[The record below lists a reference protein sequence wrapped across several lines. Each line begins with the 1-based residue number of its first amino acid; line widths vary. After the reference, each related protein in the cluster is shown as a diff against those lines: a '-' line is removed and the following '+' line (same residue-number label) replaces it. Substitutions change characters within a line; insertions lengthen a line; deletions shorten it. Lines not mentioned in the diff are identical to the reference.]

1 MSTSTDPIIVPNTSE
16 FTLGWAAYALFGI
29 GVLMWWPALAGLVLC
44 HVRAGAGAA
53 GFIATHYRWLIRTFW
68 WSLLGY
74 LTGVAIAV
82 VSAWPI
88 LRDVIAAAR
97 AHKDGADSFTLDLD
111 WSALFATAG
120 IAAVGGLVLLV
131 VWCWYV
137 YRVVRGAFRL
147 ANGDPAP

>member
-1 MSTSTDPIIVPNTSE
+1 MSTSTDPMIVPNTSV

-44 HVRAGAGAA
+44 YVRADAGAA
-53 GFIATHYRWLIRTFW
+53 GFIASHYRWLIRTFW

-74 LTGVAIAV
+74 LVGIAIA
-82 VSAWPI
+82 SAWPI

-97 AHKDGADSFTLDLD
+97 AHQGAAESFTLNLD

-120 IAAVGGLVLLV
+120 IAMVGGLVLLL

-147 ANGDPAP
+147 SNADPAP